1 MAADGQ
7 TLSFYCDHSQ
17 LAGILRVIAYNDGRI
32 IEQIDKSDSVLLSVV
47 KT

>member
-1 MAADGQ
+1 MALNGQ

-17 LAGILRVIAYNDGRI
+17 LARIRRVIAYNDGRI
-32 IEQIDKSDSVLLSVV
+32 IKQTNKPGSLLLSVV